1 MAVRRNLSELSN
13 DKRGS
18 TAVEYGLIA
27 SLIVIASIAAL
38 KNFASTNAKMWTNV
52 SQEVGRS

>member
-1 MAVRRNLSELSN
+1 MAVRRSLSELSN

-38 KNFASTNAKMWTNV
+38 KNFASTNTKMWTNV
-52 SQEVGRS
+52 SEEVGRG